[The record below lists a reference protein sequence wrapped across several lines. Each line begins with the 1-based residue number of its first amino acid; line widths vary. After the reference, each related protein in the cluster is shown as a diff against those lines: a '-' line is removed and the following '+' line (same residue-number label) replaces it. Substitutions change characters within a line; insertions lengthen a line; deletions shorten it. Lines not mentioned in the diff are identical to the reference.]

1 MEFEVPSRLRQ
12 ANPDAARLAQVREK
26 FAASATPVRP
36 LPSSGNLTTAI
47 VAVFLVLAIAL
58 AAPFGYHGFAKMS
71 LAAVWVDYSA
81 IALLAAVLAGIVIDA
96 MIPGSRRVL
105 SPLAGAAAA
114 ALLLCTAT
122 LLLFPDFDMAR
133 FVARGIP
140 CLRLGT
146 LCAIPGGLAAWALMR
161 RGFVTNPPHA
171 AMGGGALAGLLGI
184 AVLALHCPILSAPHI
199 IVWHVGVIA
208 VTSVAGALAGWI
220 FSGRSAS

>member
-12 ANPDAARLAQVREK
+12 AKPEPARLAQVREK
-26 FAASATPVRP
+26 FAASASPVRP
-36 LPSSGNLTTAI
+36 LPSNGTLTAAI
-47 VAVFLVLAIAL
+47 VAVFAVLAIAL

-71 LAAVWVDYSA
+71 TAAVCVDYSA
-81 IALLAAVLAGIVIDA
+81 IALLAAVLAGIVISA

-105 SPLAGAAAA
+105 SSLAGAAAA

-122 LLLFPDFDMAR
+122 LLLFPDFDMTR

-146 LCAIPGGLAAWALMR
+146 LCAIPGGLAVWALMR
-161 RGFVTNPPHA
+161 RGFVTDSMRA
-171 AMGGGALAGLLGI
+171 AMAGGALAGLLGI
-184 AVLALHCPILSAPHI
+184 AVLALHCPIFTAPHI
-199 IVWHVGVIA
+199 IVWHVGVIV
-208 VTSVAGALAGWI
+208 VTSIAGALAGWI